1 MSESTLLFQ
10 WSTWTLLLSVLAVAA
25 TAVFSYIAYRRS
37 GFRTSFLILET
48 LRVLLVAGAVIL
60 LNQPEWIERFR
71 PNSKPVVMILGDR
84 SGSMATRDV
93 LPAGNGAGN
102 SGSSPLT
109 RSDAVTPWLDPKA
122 WESLKDRFEV
132 VLKTIDADP
141 ATGGSDLHAP
151 LDKAIQDY
159 PELRAVVMLSDGDW
173 NSGPP
178 PVQAAMKMRLEQIPI
193 LSAAVGSPTRLP
205 DLELLS
211 LDVPT
216 FGIAGKTVRIPFT
229 VESSLPR
236 EQTMTANIKISDGTV
251 IEQPVR
257 IQPMGR
263 TSDAFIWKPTSTGDF
278 TVTLTIPKHG
288 EETIADNNELTAP
301 IAIREEKLKVLV
313 VESLPRWEYRYLR
326 NALSRDPGVEVDCL
340 LFHPGLSKVG
350 GGNKDYIKGFPESL
364 DQLAQY
370 DVVFLGDVGVGDNQL
385 TPEQCRLLKGLVEQ
399 QASGLVFM
407 PGMQGRQLTL
417 ADTELEALYP
427 VIMDPTQPGGWGSR
441 TPSHFELTE
450 LGRRSLL
457 TKLADT
463 EEDNSQVWENL
474 PGFQW
479 YAPSIRAKA
488 GSEVLAVHQDVSN
501 QYGRVPLLATRTF
514 GNGKVLYMG
523 TDGAWRWRKGVE
535 DLYHYRFWGQ
545 VVRWMA
551 YQRNMAKG
559 AAMRL
564 YYSPEQPQVN
574 QTLTFNANVMESSG
588 EPLSKGNVSVRVI
601 SPSGKTQNVQLSAL
615 GGDWGAFSGP
625 FTPTESGQ
633 HRLVLRCAETKDSL
647 EATLFVQGGA
657 LEKIGKPSRPE
668 VMEELA
674 RVTSG
679 QSLRLD
685 QLEDAVKRLAALPE
699 QPEKIRRVQLWSH
712 PAIAGT
718 LILGM
723 AVFWIGRKWAGLV

>member
-1 MSESTLLFQ
+1 
-10 WSTWTLLLSVLAVAA
+10 
-25 TAVFSYIAYRRS
+25 
-37 GFRTSFLILET
+37 
-48 LRVLLVAGAVIL
+48 
-60 LNQPEWIERFR
+60 
-71 PNSKPVVMILGDR
+71 
-84 SGSMATRDV
+84 
-93 LPAGNGAGN
+93 
-102 SGSSPLT
+102 
-109 RSDAVTPWLDPKA
+109 
-122 WESLKDRFEV
+122 
-132 VLKTIDADP
+132 
-141 ATGGSDLHAP
+141 
-151 LDKAIQDY
+151 
-159 PELRAVVMLSDGDW
+159 
-173 NSGPP
+173 
-178 PVQAAMKMRLEQIPI
+178 
-193 LSAAVGSPTRLP
+193 
-205 DLELLS
+205 
-211 LDVPT
+211 
-216 FGIAGKTVRIPFT
+216 
-229 VESSLPR
+229 
-236 EQTMTANIKISDGTV
+236 
-251 IEQPVR
+251 
-257 IQPMGR
+257 
-263 TSDAFIWKPTSTGDF
+263 
-278 TVTLTIPKHG
+278 
-288 EETIADNNELTAP
+288 
-301 IAIREEKLKVLV
+301 
-313 VESLPRWEYRYLR
+313 
-326 NALSRDPGVEVDCL
+326 

-364 DQLAQY
+364 EQLSQY
-370 DVVFLGDVGVGDNQL
+370 DVVFLGDVGIGDNQL
-385 TPEQCRLLKGLVEQ
+385 TVEQCRLLKGLVEQ

-407 PGMQGRQLTL
+407 PGMQGRQLTF
-417 ADTELEALYP
+417 ADSELEALYP

-441 TPSHFELTE
+441 TASHFELTE

-501 QYGRVPLLATRTF
+501 QYGRIPLLATRTF

-564 YYSPEQPQVN
+564 YFSPEQPQVN

-588 EPLSKGNVSVRVI
+588 EPLAKGNVSVRVI
-601 SPSGKTQNVQLSAL
+601 SPSGKTQNVQLTAQ
-615 GGDWGAFSGP
+615 GGEWGAFSGP

-633 HRLVLRCAETKDSL
+633 HRLLLRCAETKDSL
-647 EATLFVQGGA
+647 EASLFVQGGA

-668 VMEELA
+668 VLEELA
-674 RVTSG
+674 RVTFG
-679 QSLRLD
+679 ESLRLD
-685 QLEDAVKRLAALPE
+685 QLEEALKRLAALPE